1 MKDMIQVLNLLRKLG
16 YSKDEIRF
24 RPTSRITAVR
34 VAGEIAYNGFGL
46 GAVERKPV
54 RWENCA
60 KPVLAVRAGLLTIK
74 LK

>member
-34 VAGEIAYNGFGL
+34 VAGEIAYNVSALAAVAIVRYHQQAVSAIAPMLLL
-46 GAVERKPV
+46 GVVAII
-54 RWENCA
+54 
-60 KPVLAVRAGLLTIK
+60 L
-74 LK
+74 